1 MSKSK
6 MPLATIINLIV
17 ENTEM
22 EEQDIMQLSLT
33 EIEEL
38 REMTSAK
45 LRTAFELEQK
55 VKKFYRENKK

>member
-1 MSKSK
+1 MSNSK

-17 ENTEM
+17 KNTEM

>member
-1 MSKSK
+1 MSNNK